1 MKFAPASFFSSA
13 PACLP
18 DESYISS
25 DSKDI
30 RNSLSLILSQHAF
43 SVSRFLNCVLS
54 RYLIKSKQYLAFYNF
69 DIARC
74 WDKTPF
80 DSTSQEGQYMKL
92 AVISD
97 LHGNYYALAKVLAFL
112 RSQEIDGIIG
122 LGDFVTDGPF
132 PQRMMELLREMQDEF
147 PCYLVRGNREEY
159 LLENLRHPQ
168 SWKAGSSTSGLLDY
182 TFRNL
187 TGQDLE
193 FFEQLPTDGV
203 LIGKMHESGRL
214 IPVFVPQEE
223 ITPDTCRESLF
234 PALRLCHGA
243 PGELRGNFGLHPEL
257 LLSHLENLDAAI
269 LLGGH
274 SHKQEQREYAGKTYL
289 NPGSLGLALD
299 GVGGHAHFAILT
311 LENNTWQIE
320 CFQVPYDLEGY
331 LAEFD
336 RAGLETHGSVLARS
350 LKRTLTCGVNYF
362 YLTVKRV
369 RELADALALTDLD
382 EELWEKAERELK

>member
-1 MKFAPASFFSSA
+1 
-13 PACLP
+13 
-18 DESYISS
+18 
-25 DSKDI
+25 
-30 RNSLSLILSQHAF
+30 
-43 SVSRFLNCVLS
+43 
-54 RYLIKSKQYLAFYNF
+54 
-69 DIARC
+69 
-74 WDKTPF
+74 
-80 DSTSQEGQYMKL
+80 MKL

-132 PQRMMELLREMQDEF
+132 PQRMMRVLREMQEEF

-159 LLENLRHPQ
+159 LLENIRHPQ
-168 SWKAGSSTSGLLDY
+168 NWKAGSSTSGLLDY

-193 FFEQLPTDGV
+193 FFEHLPTDGV
-203 LIGKMHESGRL
+203 LVGKINESGRL
-214 IPVFVPQEE
+214 IPVLFRRKKSHRIPAANLSSRHFVSS
-223 ITPDTCRESLF
+223 TTD
-234 PALRLCHGA
+234 A

-257 LLSHLENLDAAI
+257 LLSHLKNLDAAI

-274 SHKQEQREYAGKTYL
+274 SHKQEQREYAEKTYL

-311 LENNTWQIE
+311 LENSTWQIE
-320 CFQVPYDLEGY
+320 CFQIPYDLEGY

-382 EELWEKAERELK
+382 EEVWKKAEQELK

>member
-1 MKFAPASFFSSA
+1 
-13 PACLP
+13 
-18 DESYISS
+18 
-25 DSKDI
+25 
-30 RNSLSLILSQHAF
+30 
-43 SVSRFLNCVLS
+43 
-54 RYLIKSKQYLAFYNF
+54 
-69 DIARC
+69 
-74 WDKTPF
+74 
-80 DSTSQEGQYMKL
+80 MKL

-132 PQRMMELLREMQDEF
+132 PQRMMRVLREMQEEF

-159 LLENLRHPQ
+159 LLENLR
-168 SWKAGSSTSGLLDY
+168 
-182 TFRNL
+182 
-187 TGQDLE
+187 
-193 FFEQLPTDGV
+193 LPTDGV

-223 ITPDTCRESLF
+223 IIPDTCRESLF

-274 SHKQEQREYAGKTYL
+274 SHKQEQREYAEKTYL

-299 GVGGHAHFAILT
+299 DVGGHAHFAILT
-311 LENNTWQIE
+311 LENSTWQIE
-320 CFQVPYDLEGY
+320 CFQIPYDLEGY

-336 RAGLETHGSVLARS
+336 RAELETHGSVLARS
-350 LKRTLTCGVNYF
+350 LKRTLTCGINYF

>member
-1 MKFAPASFFSSA
+1 
-13 PACLP
+13 
-18 DESYISS
+18 
-25 DSKDI
+25 
-30 RNSLSLILSQHAF
+30 
-43 SVSRFLNCVLS
+43 
-54 RYLIKSKQYLAFYNF
+54 
-69 DIARC
+69 
-74 WDKTPF
+74 
-80 DSTSQEGQYMKL
+80 MKL

-97 LHGNYYALAKVLAFL
+97 LHGNYYALREVMAFL
-112 RSQEIDGIIG
+112 RGQEIDGIIG

-132 PQRMMELLREMQDEF
+132 PQRMMEALREMQKEF

-159 LLENLRHPQ
+159 LLENLRQPQ
-168 SWKAGSSTSGLLDY
+168 NWKAGSSTSGLLDY

-187 TGQDLE
+187 TAQDLE
-193 FFEQLPTDGV
+193 FFARLPTDGV
-203 LIGKMHESGRL
+203 LIGKQDGNHL
-214 IPVFVPQEE
+214 VPVFVPQEE
-223 ITPDTCRESLF
+223 ITPDTCRTSLF

-243 PGELRGNFGLHPEL
+243 PGEIRGNFGLHPEL
-257 LLSHLENLDAAI
+257 LLPRLEHLDASL

-274 SHKQEQREYAGKTYL
+274 SHKQEQKEHAGKTYL

-311 LENNTWQIE
+311 LENNVWQTE
-320 CFQVPYDLEGY
+320 LFQLPYDLEGY

-369 RELADALALTDLD
+369 RELADALALTDL
-382 EELWEKAERELK
+382 EESLWEKAEKELK

>member
-1 MKFAPASFFSSA
+1 
-13 PACLP
+13 
-18 DESYISS
+18 
-25 DSKDI
+25 
-30 RNSLSLILSQHAF
+30 
-43 SVSRFLNCVLS
+43 
-54 RYLIKSKQYLAFYNF
+54 
-69 DIARC
+69 
-74 WDKTPF
+74 
-80 DSTSQEGQYMKL
+80 MKL

-132 PQRMMELLREMQDEF
+132 PQRMMRVLREMQEEF

-159 LLENLRHPQ
+159 LLENLWQPQ
-168 SWKAGSSTSGLLDY
+168 NWKAGSSTSGLLDY

-187 TGQDLE
+187 TEQDLK

-274 SHKQEQREYAGKTYL
+274 SHKQEQREYAEKTYL

-311 LENNTWQIE
+311 LENSTWQIE
-320 CFQVPYDLEGY
+320 CFQIPYDLEGY

-382 EELWEKAERELK
+382 EEVWKKAEQELK

>member
-1 MKFAPASFFSSA
+1 
-13 PACLP
+13 
-18 DESYISS
+18 
-25 DSKDI
+25 
-30 RNSLSLILSQHAF
+30 
-43 SVSRFLNCVLS
+43 
-54 RYLIKSKQYLAFYNF
+54 
-69 DIARC
+69 
-74 WDKTPF
+74 
-80 DSTSQEGQYMKL
+80 
-92 AVISD
+92 
-97 LHGNYYALAKVLAFL
+97 
-112 RSQEIDGIIG
+112 G

-132 PQRMMELLREMQDEF
+132 PQRMMRVLREMQEEF

-168 SWKAGSSTSGLLDY
+168 NWKAGSSTSGLLDY

-223 ITPDTCRESLF
+223 IIPDTCRESLF

-311 LENNTWQIE
+311 LENSTWQIE
-320 CFQVPYDLEGY
+320 CFQIPYDLEGY

-382 EELWEKAERELK
+382 EEVWKKAEQELK

>member
-1 MKFAPASFFSSA
+1 
-13 PACLP
+13 
-18 DESYISS
+18 
-25 DSKDI
+25 
-30 RNSLSLILSQHAF
+30 
-43 SVSRFLNCVLS
+43 
-54 RYLIKSKQYLAFYNF
+54 
-69 DIARC
+69 
-74 WDKTPF
+74 
-80 DSTSQEGQYMKL
+80 MKL

-132 PQRMMELLREMQDEF
+132 PQRMMRVLREMQEEF
-147 PCYLVRGNREEY
+147 PC
-159 LLENLRHPQ
+159 
-168 SWKAGSSTSGLLDY
+168 
-182 TFRNL
+182 
-187 TGQDLE
+187 
-193 FFEQLPTDGV
+193 
-203 LIGKMHESGRL
+203 
-214 IPVFVPQEE
+214 
-223 ITPDTCRESLF
+223 
-234 PALRLCHGA
+234 
-243 PGELRGNFGLHPEL
+243 GLHPEL

-274 SHKQEQREYAGKTYL
+274 SHKQEQREYAEKTYL

-311 LENNTWQIE
+311 LENSTWQIE
-320 CFQVPYDLEGY
+320 CFQIPYDLEGY

-382 EELWEKAERELK
+382 EEVWKKAEQELK

>member
-1 MKFAPASFFSSA
+1 
-13 PACLP
+13 
-18 DESYISS
+18 
-25 DSKDI
+25 
-30 RNSLSLILSQHAF
+30 
-43 SVSRFLNCVLS
+43 
-54 RYLIKSKQYLAFYNF
+54 
-69 DIARC
+69 
-74 WDKTPF
+74 
-80 DSTSQEGQYMKL
+80 MKL

-97 LHGNYYALAKVLAFL
+97 LHGNYYALREVMVFL
-112 RSQEIDGIIG
+112 RGQEIDGIIG

-132 PQRMMELLREMQDEF
+132 PQRMMEALREMQKEF

-159 LLENLRHPQ
+159 LLENLRQPQ
-168 SWKAGSSTSGLLDY
+168 NWKAGSSTSGLLDY

-187 TGQDLE
+187 TAQDLE
-193 FFEQLPTDGV
+193 FFARLPTDGV
-203 LIGKMHESGRL
+203 LIGKQDGNHL
-214 IPVFVPQEE
+214 VPVFVPQEE
-223 ITPDTCRESLF
+223 ITPDTCRTSLF

-243 PGELRGNFGLHPEL
+243 PGEIRGNFGLHPEL
-257 LLSHLENLDAAI
+257 LLPRLEHLDASL

-274 SHKQEQREYAGKTYL
+274 SHKQEQKEHAGKTYL

-311 LENNTWQIE
+311 LENNVWQTE
-320 CFQVPYDLEGY
+320 LFQLPYDLEGY

-369 RELADALALTDLD
+369 RELADALALTDL
-382 EELWEKAERELK
+382 EESLWEKAEKELK